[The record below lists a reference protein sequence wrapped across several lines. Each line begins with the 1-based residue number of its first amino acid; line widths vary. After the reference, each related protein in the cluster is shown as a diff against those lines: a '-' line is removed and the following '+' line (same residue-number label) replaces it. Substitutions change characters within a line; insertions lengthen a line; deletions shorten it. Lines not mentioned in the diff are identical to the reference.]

1 MIICELGLNHK
12 GVEPFAKQMVEQLI
26 ETNCDAITFQE
37 RESDFYKNEFE
48 SFRLPDDFYDE
59 IINGD
64 FRYRHHNGN
73 DKLFGVALANHD
85 RINDWIEFGVNFF
98 KVLSWD
104 LTNYS
109 YIDKLIETGR
119 GVYVSTGLATDNDIK
134 NLSKRYGYS
143 DSIYLVHTQLSQEVR
158 DCNLSAIREMNKQG
172 FKVGYGNH
180 CSNLNTIYTSV
191 AYNPSDYWFY
201 VKSIDGV
208 PDDEH
213 AVMIKDVNEV
223 VKNIDEL
230 ETSLGFGMKE
240 NNAKPFNKGV
250 KSEIDSSGE

>member
-1 MIICELGLNHK
+1 MIVCEIGLNHK

-26 ETNCDAITFQE
+26 ETNCEAITFQE
-37 RESDFYKNEFE
+37 RENDFYKNEFE
-48 SFRLPDDFYDE
+48 GFRLPNDFYDE
-59 IINGD
+59 IINS
-64 FRYRHHNGN
+64 GN

-109 YIDKLIETGR
+109 YIDKLIEAGR
-119 GVYVSTGLATDNDIK
+119 GVHVSTGLATDNDIK

-143 DSIYLVHTQLSQEVR
+143 DSIRLVHTQLTQEVR
-158 DCNLSAIREMNKQG
+158 DCNLSAITEMSKQG

-191 AYNPSDYWFY
+191 AYNPSDYFVY

-213 AVMIKDVNEV
+213 AVMINDVNKI

-230 ETSLGFGMKE
+230 ETSLGFGIKE

>member
-12 GVEPFAKQMVEQLI
+12 GVEPFAKQMTEQLLK
-26 ETNCDAITFQE
+26 TNCDGITFQE
-37 RESDFYKNEFE
+37 REDSFYKGGWEHY
-48 SFRLPDDFYDE
+48 RLSDSFYDE
-59 IINGD
+59 VVNND
-64 FRYRHHNGN
+64 N
-73 DKLFGVALANHD
+73 DKIFGVALANHD
-85 RINDWIEFGVNFF
+85 RINDWVEFGINFF
-98 KVLSWD
+98 KVLGWD

-109 YIDKLIETGR
+109 YIDKLIDTGL
-119 GVYVSTGLATDNDIK
+119 GVHVSTGLAKDEDIK

-143 DSIYLVHTQLSQEVR
+143 DSIRLIHTQLSQEVK
-158 DCNLSAIREMNKQG
+158 DCNLSAIKEMSKQG

-191 AYNPSDYWFY
+191 AYNPCDYFFY

-213 AVMIKDVNEV
+213 AVNIKDVNNV
-223 VKNIDEL
+223 IRNIEEL
-230 ETSLGFGMKE
+230 ETSIGFGIKE
-240 NNAKPFNKGV
+240 NIAKPFNEGV

>member
-12 GVEPFAKQMVEQLI
+12 GVTPFAKQMVEQLI
-26 ETNCDAITFQE
+26 ATNCDAITFQE

-48 SFRLPDDFYDE
+48 SFRLPDNFYDE

-73 DKLFGVALANHD
+73 DKLFGVALADHD

-119 GVYVSTGLATDNDIK
+119 VVHVSTGLAKDDDIK

-143 DSIYLVHTQLSQEVR
+143 DSIRLVHTQLSQQIR
-158 DCNLSAIREMNKQG
+158 DCNLSAIKEMSKQG

-180 CSNLNTIYTSV
+180 CDNINTIYTSI

-208 PDDEH
+208 LDCEH
-213 AVMIKDVNEV
+213 AVMIEDVDDI
-223 VKNIDEL
+223 VKNIHEL
-230 ETSLGFGMKE
+230 ETSIGLGTKV
-240 NNAKPFNKGV
+240 NTAKPFNKGV
-250 KSEIDSSGE
+250 KSEIDSIGE